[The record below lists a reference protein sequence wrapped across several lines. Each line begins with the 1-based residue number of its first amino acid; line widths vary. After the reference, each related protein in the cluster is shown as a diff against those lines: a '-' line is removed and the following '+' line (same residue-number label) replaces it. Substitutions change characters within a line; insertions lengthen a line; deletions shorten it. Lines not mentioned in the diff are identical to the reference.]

1 MCATS
6 YLGVYIALTIAVL
19 ACVVYGRMVWAY
31 GTSAF
36 QHELPSIRT
45 DSLHLQSV
53 RLGKFTIN
61 SSGLSLVP
69 PSGKLDIQHCIK
81 HLYSLGF
88 RWLDV
93 TPTSRILVRAT
104 DDIQGADDSVPQ
116 RMNWVFDIAISMVVY
131 LGAIC
136 IVSPQV
142 LLPGILVAA
151 AGALVGQIYVRA
163 MLGFKRE
170 MSVAKAPVLA
180 MFSSTISGLGM
191 GFVQWLA
198 CVLTNAD
205 SVYPRLR
212 LRGNRAGGEHDP
224 YRSFY
229 NCCKN
234 VPYHR

>member
-1 MCATS
+1 
-6 YLGVYIALTIAVL
+6 
-19 ACVVYGRMVWAY
+19 
-31 GTSAF
+31 
-36 QHELPSIRT
+36 
-45 DSLHLQSV
+45 
-53 RLGKFTIN
+53 
-61 SSGLSLVP
+61 
-69 PSGKLDIQHCIK
+69 
-81 HLYSLGF
+81 
-88 RWLDV
+88 LDV

-191 GFVQWLA
+191 RFVEWLA
-198 CVLTNAD
+198 HVLTDID
-205 SVYPRLR
+205 SVYPRFR
-212 LRGNRAGGEHDP
+212 LRGNRAGGEHGP

-229 NCCKN
+229 DCCKN